1 MYEGRIPQ
9 GWISCFPGASFL
21 PSLPFFST
29 TGREQ
34 PCPIRNRRCR
44 GYHWASC
51 QIPQGD
57 FIAIVEMPLQTSIL
71 LMRSAKTRHG
81 FPLWRLP
88 SITLKTAIYCKK
100 NDFFVPRRELSHLP
114 PFGGRRLFPCR
125 KTHGTF
131 KRKRILP
138 MRKLRAKLQTYF
150 EKQGNRSNNN
160 ALTA

>member
-57 FIAIVEMPLQTSIL
+57 FIAVVEMPLQTSIL
-71 LMRSAKTRHG
+71 QMRSAKTRHG

-125 KTHGTF
+125 KFHGTL
-131 KRKRILP
+131 KRKTILP
-138 MRKLRAKLQTYF
+138 CANCVQSYKHISKNRAT
-150 EKQGNRSNNN
+150 G
-160 ALTA
+160 ATIMP

>member
-57 FIAIVEMPLQTSIL
+57 FIAVVEMPLQTSIL

-100 NDFFVPRRELSHLP
+100 NDFFCAEEGIIALTTFRREAPLSLP
-114 PFGGRRLFPCR
+114 QNPRNLQKEKDSTHAQIACKVTNIFR
-125 KTHGTF
+125 KTG
-131 KRKRILP
+131 
-138 MRKLRAKLQTYF
+138 QQ
-150 EKQGNRSNNN
+150 EQQ
-160 ALTA
+160 